1 MLRLL
6 HNSIPIYSYTRQFFN
21 GLLAELP
28 MILNLFPNTT
38 SDYIGV
44 LVGVMES
51 HILVGKNRRQVVTLP
66 YGLILVL

>member
-1 MLRLL
+1 MLHLL